1 MSVVAGRALLPVRS
15 LFIVYRKLHEIS
27 LDEAVYLAVHHSV
40 NVSCLIVC
48 AVVFHTPVVK
58 HVTADLASP
67 LYLLLSSLNLRLRLE
82 SLLHRAVV

>member
-15 LFIVYRKLHEIS
+15 LFVIYRKLHEIS

-58 HVTADLASP
+58 HVAAYLASP
-67 LYLLLSSLNLRLRLE
+67 PASIFACASSLFFIAR
-82 SLLHRAVV
+82 SYS